1 MCSKLKKDFFTCR
14 LIFPKAL
21 QFPLRDLRDFVE
33 EVPAK
38 PVVEVEG
45 SFKLYLTLDTSHLTL
60 FH

>member
-1 MCSKLKKDFFTCR
+1 MCSTPKKDFFTCR

-33 EVPAK
+33 DVPAK

-45 SFKLYLTLDTSHLTL
+45 SFKLFLTLDTSHLTP

>member
-1 MCSKLKKDFFTCR
+1 MCSTLKKDFFTCR

-45 SFKLYLTLDTSHLTL
+45 SFKFYLTLDTSHLTQ

>member
-1 MCSKLKKDFFTCR
+1 MYYTLNKDYFTCR

>member
-1 MCSKLKKDFFTCR
+1 MCSTPKKDFFTCR

-45 SFKLYLTLDTSHLTL
+45 SFKLSLTLDTSHLTL

>member
-1 MCSKLKKDFFTCR
+1 MCSTLKKDFFTCR
-14 LIFPKAL
+14 LIFLTAL
-21 QFPLRDLRDFVE
+21 QFPLRDLMDFVE

-45 SFKLYLTLDTSHLTL
+45 SFKLFLTLDTSPLTL